1 MIRND
6 IKKLVSDAIEKIG
19 LGKVELLDPFIEIPK
34 SELGDYSVSVSFPL
48 AKRLSKKPAE
58 ISTALAEVLNQKK
71 PDFISKIQI
80 VGGYINFF
88 LDSDYLKKELQA
100 IYKNIKFYG
109 QADLGRG
116 KTVIIEY
123 SSPNIAKSMHIGHVR
138 NTMLGDALARIY
150 KSLGYKVVRW
160 NYPGDWGT
168 QFGKLIVAY
177 RTWGT
182 KEKVE
187 KDPINELQNLY
198 IKFHEE
204 LEKNPELDERAREE
218 FNKLENGDKENLKLW
233 KWFRDESF
241 QEFNRIY
248 KLLGVEFD
256 VDIGESFYEKDLKP
270 LTEELLKKGI
280 AQAGDGGSIIVNLD
294 EYNLIPGL
302 LQKSDG
308 ASLYLT
314 RDLANLSYRLSK
326 YKPTRILY
334 VVGNEQSF
342 HFQQLRAIA
351 EKAGLMTGAD
361 SFLTH
366 VKYGMVLGEDGK
378 KLSTRQGKIVLADEV
393 ISEAI
398 KLAKKIVDEKNDG
411 LPDSEKGNVA
421 KSVGIGALKYA
432 MLKEHRNTD
441 IIFDWGKIL
450 DFRGDSGPYLQY
462 TFARLSSIL
471 RKADKTTGKADFGQ
485 LDEDTEMA
493 IIKHLLEFPEAV
505 KRSGI
510 DNLTNHLALYL
521 YQLAVLANKFY
532 ELVAILKDENNE
544 RKKARLVLVKT
555 IRGVLKNGLGLFGID
570 LPEKI

>member
-1 MIRND
+1 MIRDD
-6 IKKLVSDAIEKIG
+6 IKKLVSEAVEKAR
-19 LGKVELLDPFIEIPK
+19 LGKVEPLDPFIEIPK
-34 SELGDYSVSVSFPL
+34 GELGDYSISISFPL
-48 AKRLSKKPAE
+48 AKRSGKKPAE
-58 ISTALAEVLNQKK
+58 IATALVGVLNQKK
-71 PDFISKIQI
+71 PDFISKIQT

-88 LDSDYLKKELQA
+88 LSDSYLKKELRT
-100 IYKNIKFYG
+100 IREDIKFYG
-109 QADLGRG
+109 QNDLGKG
-116 KTVIIEY
+116 KTVIVEY
-123 SSPNIAKSMHIGHVR
+123 SSPNIAKPMHVGHIR
-138 NTMLGDALARIY
+138 NTILGDALARIY
-150 KSLGYKVVRW
+150 KSLGYKVIRW

-177 RTWGT
+177 KAWGI
-182 KEKVE
+182 KEKIE
-187 KDPINELQNLY
+187 KDPVNELQNLY
-198 IKFHEE
+198 VKFHEE
-204 LEKNPELDERAREE
+204 LGGNPGLDERAREE
-218 FNKLENGDKENLKLW
+218 FNKLENGDEENLKLW
-233 KWFRDESF
+233 KWFKDESF

-270 LTEELLKKGI
+270 FTEELLKKEI
-280 AQAGDGGSIIVNLD
+280 AQTGDGGSIIVNLD

-314 RDLANLSYRLSK
+314 RDLVNLRYRLSK
-326 YKPTRILY
+326 YRPTRILY

-342 HFQQLRAIA
+342 HFQQLKAIA
-351 EKAGLMTGAD
+351 EKTGLMAGAD
-361 SFLTH
+361 SFLIH

-378 KLSTRQGKIVLADEV
+378 KLSTRQGKVVLADEV

-398 KLAKKIVDEKNDG
+398 KLAKKIVDEKNDDLSDG
-411 LPDSEKGNVA
+411 ERSDVA

-441 IIFDWGKIL
+441 IIFDWAKTL

-471 RKADKTTGKADFGQ
+471 RKAGKTTGKANLDQ
-485 LDEDTEMA
+485 LNEETEMT
-493 IIKHLLEFPEAV
+493 ILKHLLEFPEAI

-521 YQLAVLANKFY
+521 YQLADLANKFY
-532 ELVAILKDENNE
+532 ELAPILKDENNE
-544 RKKARLVLVKT
+544 RKKARLILIET
-555 IRGVLKNGLGLFGID
+555 ICGVLKNGLGLFGID